1 MAQIDKDVHR
11 TYVCSP
17 TFNREG
23 IFREMLREVLIT
35 YSVYDLQLGYVQ
47 GLNNIVASLLFHIKD
62 AEKTFWALVELM

>member
-1 MAQIDKDVHR
+1 
-11 TYVCSP
+11 
-17 TFNREG
+17 
-23 IFREMLREVLIT
+23 MLREVLIT